1 MIPVSCRILSV
12 GAKEGKTPLV
22 VITALTDDKKQK
34 YVISEGTYRE
44 IGCPLSGEEI
54 NSENLY
60 TLVFEDEKRRAL
72 QKSLNILTFA
82 DNNKRTLTQKLLRAG
97 FSRDA
102 IDCAIRECVILGY
115 VDEDRQAEHLVMKY
129 ASELLGPYKIAAK
142 LRAKYYPSSA
152 VTRAMRRLEERGE
165 LDFKKNRSELLSQ
178 KLGDGAS
185 YDEKMKLLY
194 KYGYLK

>member
-1 MIPVSCRILSV
+1 MSCKILSV
-12 GAKEGKTPLV
+12 GSKEGKTPLV

-54 NSENLY
+54 NDEDLY

-82 DNNKRTLTQKLLRAG
+82 DNNKRSLSQKLIRAG

-102 IDCAIRECVILGY
+102 IDYAVSECVMRGY
-115 VDEDRQAEHLVMKY
+115 VDEERQAERLVLKY
-129 ASELLGPYKIAAK
+129 ASELLGPYKITAK
-142 LRAKYYPSSA
+142 LVAKYYPSSM
-152 VTRAMRRLEERGE
+152 VTRAMRRLEEKGE
-165 LDFKKNRSELLSQ
+165 LDFKKNRAELLAA
-178 KLGDGAS
+178 KLGEDAS

-194 KYGYLK
+194 KYGYLR

>member
-1 MIPVSCRILSV
+1 MSCKILSI
-12 GAKEGKTPLV
+12 GAKEGKAPLV
-22 VITALTDDKKQK
+22 IITALTDDKKQK

-54 NSENLY
+54 NEENLY

-97 FSRDA
+97 FSPNAVDYA
-102 IDCAIRECVILGY
+102 IKECVVLGY
-115 VDEDRQAEHLVMKY
+115 VDEDRQAERLVIKY

-142 LRAKYYPSSA
+142 LRAKHYPSSTTA
-152 VTRAMRRLEERGE
+152 KAIRRLEELGE
-165 LDFKKNRSELLSQ
+165 LDFKKNKAKLLSQ
-178 KLGDGAS
+178 KLGDDAS

-194 KYGYLK
+194 KYGYLR

>member
-1 MIPVSCRILSV
+1 MSCKILAV
-12 GAKEGKTPLV
+12 GAKDGKTPLV
-22 VITALTDDKKQK
+22 AITALTDDKKQK

-54 NSENLY
+54 NGENLY

-82 DNNKRTLTQKLLRAG
+82 DNNKRALTQKLMRAG

-102 IDCAIRECVILGY
+102 IEYAVTECVMRSY
-115 VDEDRQAEHLVMKY
+115 VDEDRQAERLVSKY
-129 ASELLGPYKIAAK
+129 ASELLGPYKITAK
-142 LRAKYYPSSA
+142 LAAKYYSSSTVA
-152 VTRAMRRLEERGE
+152 KAIRRLEEKGE
-165 LDFKKNRSELLSQ
+165 IDFKKNKAELLSQ
-178 KLGDGAS
+178 KLGEDAS

-194 KYGYLK
+194 KYGYLR

>member
-1 MIPVSCRILSV
+1 MSCRILSV

-54 NSENLY
+54 SSENLY

-72 QKSLNILTFA
+72 QKALNVLSFA
-82 DNNKRTLTQKLLRAG
+82 DNNKRSLTQKLLRAG

-102 IDCAIRECVILGY
+102 VDYALKECVMLGY
-115 VDEDRQAEHLVMKY
+115 VDEDRQAERLVTKY
-129 ASELLGPYKIAAK
+129 ASELLGPYKITAK
-142 LRAKYYPSSA
+142 LAAKYYPASTVA
-152 VTRAMRRLEERGE
+152 KAMRRLEERGE
-165 LDFKKNRSELLSQ
+165 LDFKKNKAELISL
-178 KLGDGAS
+178 KLGENAA

-194 KYGYLK
+194 KYGYLR

>member
-1 MIPVSCRILSV
+1 MSCKILSV
-12 GAKEGKTPLV
+12 GAKEGKAPLV

-54 NSENLY
+54 NEENLY

-72 QKSLNILTFA
+72 QKTLNILTFA
-82 DNNKRTLTQKLLRAG
+82 DNNKRALTQKLLRAG

-102 IDCAIRECVILGY
+102 VDYAIKECVMLGY

-142 LRAKYYPSSA
+142 LAAKYYPSSTTA
-152 VTRAMRRLEERGE
+152 RAMRRLEERGE
-165 LDFKKNRSELLSQ
+165 LDFKKNKAELLSQ
-178 KLGDGAS
+178 KLDKDAS

-194 KYGYLK
+194 KYGYLR